1 MNVQPKLGDTLYPD
15 EWAPSSTYLNPSDW
29 DKAEWRVP
37 SARYQDLPGLAI
49 RLRVTGRTVQR
60 KYGNLVVRVEITWV
74 GDGEPDTHSK
84 GYLAIDWDRAKD
96 HTITGS

>member
-1 MNVQPKLGDTLYPD
+1 MNIQPKIGDTLYPD
-15 EWAPSSTYLNPSDW
+15 GWAPSLTYLNPSDW

-37 SARYQDLPGLAI
+37 SAAYPWVNLAI

-60 KYGNLVVRVEITWV
+60 KHGNLVVRVEITWV

-84 GYLAIDWDRAKD
+84 GYLAIDWERAKNF
-96 HTITGS
+96 TIS